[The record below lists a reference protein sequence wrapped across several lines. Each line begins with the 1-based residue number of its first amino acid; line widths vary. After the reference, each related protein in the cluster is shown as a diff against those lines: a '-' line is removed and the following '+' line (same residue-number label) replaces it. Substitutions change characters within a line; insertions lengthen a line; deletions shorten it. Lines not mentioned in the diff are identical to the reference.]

1 MGSLNFQMFELP
13 LFPHALTPH
22 PSKIDN
28 KVGVMTRYIRTTYRI
43 LIEVQLKVI
52 ASYHHFDTSK
62 SAQFF
67 QFILSV

>member
-1 MGSLNFQMFELP
+1 MFELP
-13 LFPHALTPH
+13 LFPHTLTPH
-22 PSKIDN
+22 PSKIDD
-28 KVGVMTRYIRTTYRI
+28 KVGVMTRYIRTTYRV

-62 SAQFF
+62 SAVLF

>member
-13 LFPHALTPH
+13 LSPHTLTPY
-22 PSKIDN
+22 PSKIDD
-28 KVGVMTRYIRTTYRI
+28 KVGVMTRYIRTTYRV

-52 ASYHHFDTSK
+52 ASYHHFDTSN
-62 SAQFF
+62 SAVFF

>member
-1 MGSLNFQMFELP
+1 MFELP
-13 LFPHALTPH
+13 LFPQTLTPH
-22 PSKIDN
+22 PSKIDD
-28 KVGVMTRYIRTTYRI
+28 KVGVMTRYIRTTYRV

-62 SAQFF
+62 SAVFF

>member
-13 LFPHALTPH
+13 LSPHTLAPY
-22 PSKIDN
+22 PSKIDD
-28 KVGVMTRYIRTTYRI
+28 KVGVMTRYIRTTYRV

-62 SAQFF
+62 SAVFF

>member
-13 LFPHALTPH
+13 LFPHTLTPH
-22 PSKIDN
+22 PSKIGD
-28 KVGVMTRYIRTTYRI
+28 KVGVMTRYIRTTYRV

-62 SAQFF
+62 SAVFF